1 MRHDCMEPMLVS
13 NQPFIVCAVHLVCI
27 NACVLNYIDY
37 YTIKFEFRRLA
48 CDDCRDWRLT
58 TEYSNP
64 WPIRR
69 LISPGKTECAYV
81 SRMCDIFL
89 IFIRAP
95 AAAGVRGRQLAEVVR
110 IRYQF
115 YLLVPFADIPNRIQ
129 PYVASFAFNSFGAN
143 QSISIAWSKR
153 WNVIRWI
160 FVLGNSHK

>member
-95 AAAGVRGRQLAEVVR
+95 AAAGGKRTTTGRSGS
-110 IRYQF
+110 Y
-115 YLLVPFADIPNRIQ
+115 
-129 PYVASFAFNSFGAN
+129 
-143 QSISIAWSKR
+143 SISILPACTFRRHSEPHSTVCG
-153 WNVIRWI
+153 VICIQFIRCQPKHFHRLIKEMKCNQMNICPWK
-160 FVLGNSHK
+160 FT